1 MGSNISGVGAV
12 LTSAQRAVFTSKTL
26 LCVCSKSISLFN
38 RCIPVDVTCYAEFT
52 QELVTFVSDN
62 NVLRR
67 LIAGVMASK
76 EIIMALCLLALGRDQ
91 VSSGLHSL
99 TWKIL

>member
-1 MGSNISGVGAV
+1 MA
-12 LTSAQRAVFTSKTL
+12 SAQRAVFTSKTL

-38 RCIPVDVTCYAEFT
+38 RCIPVDVTCYAEFS

-62 NVLRR
+62 NVFRR
-67 LIAGVMASK
+67 VIAGVMASK

-91 VSSGLHSL
+91 FSSGCLSENVFC
-99 TWKIL
+99 